1 MAQESGERG
10 EGGGEIDEEKFA
22 RDIGTCDLSIVK
34 RNEKIFMNGFDIL
47 DEFSNEELEV
57 LVKLILDKGSVTEK
71 LSDTEG
77 YKKYKPDHKRYV
89 NNIKNEL
96 SEFAAN
102 TFVTMIRGHGVS
114 YREMLMDV
122 CKKTDTPFN
131 EKSSLERIEN
141 ALLEKVLADTWE
153 NLSAQEKE
161 ELFKGTPMGNVGGL
175 GAGALIGIFRAGG
188 FASYQLTLVI
198 VNAIA
203 KAILGRGLSLVANAA
218 LARLLGVLTGPI
230 GLALTAFW
238 TAVDI
243 AGPAYRVTIPAT
255 IYIAALRRSHQSEQY
270 KEFAFT

>member
-1 MAQESGERG
+1 
-10 EGGGEIDEEKFA
+10 
-22 RDIGTCDLSIVK
+22 
-34 RNEKIFMNGFDIL
+34 
-47 DEFSNEELEV
+47 
-57 LVKLILDKGSVTEK
+57 
-71 LSDTEG
+71 
-77 YKKYKPDHKRYV
+77 
-89 NNIKNEL
+89 
-96 SEFAAN
+96 
-102 TFVTMIRGHGVS
+102 
-114 YREMLMDV
+114 MDV
-122 CKKTDTPFN
+122 CEKTKTPFN
-131 EKSSLERIEN
+131 KESSLERIEN
-141 ALLEKVLADTWE
+141 ALLEKVLTDTWE

-203 KAILGRGLSLVANAA
+203 KAILGRGLSLVANVA

-255 IYIAALRRSHQSEQY
+255 IYIAALRRAHQSEQY
-270 KEFAFT
+270 KEFAFA